1 MSEEKQTGAE
11 KAEQEKAT
19 KRAANIAARRERL
32 AGIKDRIAKR
42 KAARADKAKDAAKDA
57 KKARS
62 GKAVKK

>member
-1 MSEEKQTGAE
+1 MSEEKQT
-11 KAEQEKAT
+11 KAEQEKAA

-42 KAARADKAKDAAKDA
+42 KAARADKAKDAEKDA

>member
-11 KAEQEKAT
+11 KAEQEKAA

-42 KAARADKAKDAAKDA
+42 KSARAAKAESHDGKDLEK
-57 KKARS
+57 
-62 GKAVKK
+62 

>member
-11 KAEQEKAT
+11 KAEQEKAA

-42 KAARADKAKDAAKDA
+42 KSAQAMAEL
-57 KKARS
+57 KKGT
-62 GKAVKK
+62 GK